1 MIAFISCVKTKQN
14 HPCKAQEMYISDLF
28 KKSLKYAKQ
37 HADKIYILSA
47 KYGLLKLDEIIC
59 PYEKTLNGL
68 SEYEKKK
75 WAYKV
80 FKQFID
86 GGGNNNEPCMFICGK
101 NYRKYLMQK
110 FPNAKAPL
118 KDLSFGNQLKWLK
131 EHT

>member
-14 HPCKAQEMYISDLF
+14 KAQDMYISDLF

-47 KYGLLKLDEIIC
+47 KYGLLKLDEIIY

-68 SEYEKKK
+68 SEYEKKE

-80 FKQFID
+80 FKQFINE
-86 GGGNNNEPCMFICGK
+86 GGVTIMNPACLYVEKIIAN
-101 NYRKYLMQK
+101 
-110 FPNAKAPL
+110 
-118 KDLSFGNQLKWLK
+118 
-131 EHT
+131 T